1 MPQMP
6 YLNCEW
12 SRERRAISE
21 ELKKVNQEMKRR
33 KQEEEALLE
42 YFKML
47 RRPTWAT
54 QSEADSTEVASSHPA
69 ENGDDEKNDTGDHA
83 QPRKEEET
91 KLRTS
96 LAPPQHSDSGAD
108 SESEIAASETSSDS
122 EGPDEPKKPPEP
134 NRRMDRPRRPEA
146 RLRRRLTDDIN
157 LISSYLDHK
166 FPLHVSIL
174 SN

>member
-21 ELKKVNQEMKRR
+21 ELKKVNEEMKKR
-33 KQEEEALLE
+33 KQEEEALLD

-47 RRPTWAT
+47 RHTTWAT
-54 QSEADSTEVASSHPA
+54 QSEADSTEIASSHPA
-69 ENGDDEKNDTGDHA
+69 ENDDDEKNETGDHA
-83 QPRKEEET
+83 QPRKGEET
-91 KLRTS
+91 KVRTRPV
-96 LAPPQHSDSGAD
+96 PPQHSDSDTG
-108 SESEIAASETSSDS
+108 SESASAASETSSDS
-122 EGPDEPKKPPEP
+122 EGPDETKTPPES
-134 NRRMDRPRRPEA
+134 NRRMDRPGRPEA
-146 RLRRRLTDDIN
+146 KLRRRLTDDIN